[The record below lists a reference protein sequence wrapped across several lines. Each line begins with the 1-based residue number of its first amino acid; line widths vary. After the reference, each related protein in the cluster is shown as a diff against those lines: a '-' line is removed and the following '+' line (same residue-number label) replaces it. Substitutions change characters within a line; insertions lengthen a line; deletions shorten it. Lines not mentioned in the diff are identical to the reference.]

1 MKKLWFFVVFVLVF
15 ALFSDISFAM
25 RGALSPKP
33 KVLTPLKV
41 KPYQPK
47 DFEKGK
53 IPVPTQQR
61 NINKIQ
67 LEKSKLTNKTQN
79 PIYTNP
85 LFKWLVGGLILG
97 ALLSLLLGHG
107 FQVGTPGLLEIVLL
121 ALLGYLALRFMFN
134 SLRRHEG

>member
-1 MKKLWFFVVFVLVF
+1 MKKLCFFVAFVFVF
-15 ALFSDISFAM
+15 ALFSDISFAR
-25 RGALSPKP
+25 RGGLSPTP
-33 KVLTPLKV
+33 KVLIPLKV

-53 IPVPTQQR
+53 IPLPTQQKD
-61 NINKIQ
+61 INKTQ
-67 LEKSKLTNKTQN
+67 LEKSKLTNQTQN
-79 PIYTNP
+79 PIHTNP

-134 SLRRHEG
+134 SLRRQEG

>member
-1 MKKLWFFVVFVLVF
+1 MKKLWFFVAFVLIF
-15 ALFSDISFAM
+15 ALFSDISFAG
-25 RGALSPKP
+25 RGGLSPTP
-33 KVLTPLKV
+33 KVITPLKV

-53 IPVPTQQR
+53 TNTQQKD
-61 NINKIQ
+61 INKTQ
-67 LEKSKLTNKTQN
+67 LEKSNLTNKTQN

-121 ALLGYLALRFMFN
+121 ALLGYLALRFILN
-134 SLRRHEG
+134 SLRRQEG

>member
-1 MKKLWFFVVFVLVF
+1 MKKLWFFVAFVLIF
-15 ALFSDISFAM
+15 ALFSDISFAR
-25 RGALSPKP
+25 RGGLSPTP
-33 KVLTPLKV
+33 KVITPLKV

-53 IPVPTQQR
+53 TNTQQKD
-61 NINKIQ
+61 INKTQ
-67 LEKSKLTNKTQN
+67 LEKSNLTNKTQN

-121 ALLGYLALRFMFN
+121 ALLGYLALRFILN
-134 SLRRHEG
+134 SLRRQEG

>member
-1 MKKLWFFVVFVLVF
+1 MKKLWFFVAFVLVF
-15 ALFSDISFAM
+15 ALFSDISFAR
-25 RGALSPKP
+25 RGGVSPMP
-33 KVLTPLKV
+33 KVFTPSKV
-41 KPYQPK
+41 KPYQLK

-53 IPVPTQQR
+53 IPAPTQQR
-61 NINKIQ
+61 NINKTQ
-67 LEKSKLTNKTQN
+67 LEKSKFTNKTQN

-121 ALLGYLALRFMFN
+121 ALLGYLALRFMLN
-134 SLRRHEG
+134 SLRSHEG

>member
-1 MKKLWFFVVFVLVF
+1 MKKLWFFVAFVLVF
-15 ALFSDISFAM
+15 ALFSDISFAR
-25 RGALSPKP
+25 RGSVSPTP
-33 KVLTPLKV
+33 KVLTPSKV

-47 DFEKGK
+47 DLEKGK
-53 IPVPTQQR
+53 ISTQQKD
-61 NINKIQ
+61 INKTQ
-67 LEKSKLTNKTQN
+67 LEKSRLTNQTQN

-107 FQVGTPGLLEIVLL
+107 FQVGTPGLLEIMLL

-134 SLRRHEG
+134 SLRRQEG

>member
-1 MKKLWFFVVFVLVF
+1 MKKLWFFVAFAWVF
-15 ALFSDISFAM
+15 ALFSDISFAR
-25 RGALSPKP
+25 RGSVSPTP
-33 KVLTPLKV
+33 KVLTPSKV

-53 IPVPTQQR
+53 TNTQQR
-61 NINKIQ
+61 NINKTQ
-67 LEKSKLTNKTQN
+67 LEKSKPTNKTQN
-79 PIYTNP
+79 PIYANP

-121 ALLGYLALRFMFN
+121 ALLGYLALRFILN
-134 SLRRHEG
+134 SLRRQEG

>member
-1 MKKLWFFVVFVLVF
+1 MKKLWFFVAFVLVF
-15 ALFSDISFAM
+15 ALFSDISFAR
-25 RGALSPKP
+25 RGSVSPTP
-33 KVLTPLKV
+33 KVFTPSKV

-53 IPVPTQQR
+53 IPIQQR
-61 NINKIQ
+61 NINKTQ

-121 ALLGYLALRFMFN
+121 ALLGYLALRFILN

>member
-1 MKKLWFFVVFVLVF
+1 MKKLWFFAVFVLGF
-15 ALFSDISFAM
+15 ALFSDISFA
-25 RGALSPKP
+25 RKGSVSLTP
-33 KVLTPLKV
+33 KVLTPSKV

-47 DFEKGK
+47 DFEKNK
-53 IPVPTQQR
+53 IPIQQR
-61 NINKIQ
+61 NINKTQ

>member
-1 MKKLWFFVVFVLVF
+1 MKKLWFFVAFVLIF
-15 ALFSDISFAM
+15 ALFSDISFAR
-25 RGALSPKP
+25 RGGLSPTP
-33 KVLTPLKV
+33 KVITPLKV

-53 IPVPTQQR
+53 TNTQQKD
-61 NINKIQ
+61 INKIQ
-67 LEKSKLTNKTQN
+67 FEKSNLTNKTQN
-79 PIYTNP
+79 PVYTNP

-121 ALLGYLALRFMFN
+121 ALLGYLALRFILN

>member
-1 MKKLWFFVVFVLVF
+1 MKKLWFFATFLSIF
-15 ALFSDISFAM
+15 ALCSDVSFAG
-25 RGALSPKP
+25 RGSVSPTP
-33 KVLTPLKV
+33 KVLTPSKV

-53 IPVPTQQR
+53 TNTQQKDM
-61 NINKIQ
+61 NKTQ

-79 PIYTNP
+79 PIYINP

-107 FQVGTPGLLEIVLL
+107 LQVGTPGLLEIVLL
-121 ALLGYLALRFMFN
+121 ALLGYFALRFILN
-134 SLRRHEG
+134 NLRRHES

>member
-1 MKKLWFFVVFVLVF
+1 MKKLCFFVVFVLVF
-15 ALFSDISFAM
+15 ALFSDISFAR
-25 RGALSPKP
+25 RGRGSPTP
-33 KVLTPLKV
+33 KLLTPSKV

-53 IPVPTQQR
+53 IPTQQKD
-61 NINKIQ
+61 INKTQ

-79 PIYTNP
+79 PIHANP

-107 FQVGTPGLLEIVLL
+107 FQVGTPGLLEVGLL

>member
-1 MKKLWFFVVFVLVF
+1 MKKFWFFATFLSIF
-15 ALFSDISFAM
+15 ALFSDISFAR
-25 RGALSPKP
+25 RGSVSPTP
-33 KVLTPLKV
+33 KVFTPSKV

-53 IPVPTQQR
+53 IPTQQR
-61 NINKIQ
+61 NINKTQ

-85 LFKWLVGGLILG
+85 LFRWLVGGLILG

-107 FQVGTPGLLEIVLL
+107 FQVGAPGLLEIGLL
-121 ALLGYLALRFMFN
+121 VLLGYFALRFILN
-134 SLRRHEG
+134 SLRRHEN

>member
-1 MKKLWFFVVFVLVF
+1 MKKLWFFGVFVLIF
-15 ALFSDISFAM
+15 ALFSDPSFAR
-25 RGALSPKP
+25 RGSVSPTP

-47 DFEKGK
+47 DFEKSK
-53 IPVPTQQR
+53 IPIQQKD
-61 NINKIQ
+61 INKTQ
-67 LEKSKLTNKTQN
+67 LEKSRLANKTQN

-107 FQVGTPGLLEIVLL
+107 FQVGTPGLLEVGLL
-121 ALLGYLALRFMFN
+121 ALLGYFALRFILN
-134 SLRRHEG
+134 SLRRQES

>member
-1 MKKLWFFVVFVLVF
+1 MKKLWFFVAFLSIF
-15 ALFSDISFAM
+15 ALFSDVSFAR
-25 RGALSPKP
+25 RGSVSPTP
-33 KVLTPLKV
+33 KVFTPSKV

-53 IPVPTQQR
+53 TPTQQKD
-61 NINKIQ
+61 INKTQ
-67 LEKSKLTNKTQN
+67 LEKSRLTNQAQN

-85 LFKWLVGGLILG
+85 LFRWLVGGLILG

-107 FQVGTPGLLEIVLL
+107 FQVGTPGLLEIGLL
-121 ALLGYLALRFMFN
+121 VLLGYFALRFILN

>member
-1 MKKLWFFVVFVLVF
+1 MKKLWFFVAFVLVF
-15 ALFSDISFAM
+15 ALFSDISFAR
-25 RGALSPKP
+25 RGSVSPTP
-33 KVLTPLKV
+33 KVITPLKV

-53 IPVPTQQR
+53 TNTQQKD
-61 NINKIQ
+61 INKIQ
-67 LEKSKLTNKTQN
+67 FEKSKITNKTQN

-121 ALLGYLALRFMFN
+121 ALLGYFALRFILN

>member
-1 MKKLWFFVVFVLVF
+1 LCVNGFVFLEQPLLVF
-15 ALFSDISFAM
+15 ALFSDNSFAR
-25 RGALSPKP
+25 RGGVSPTP
-33 KVLTPLKV
+33 KVLTPSKV

-53 IPVPTQQR
+53 INTQQR
-61 NINKIQ
+61 NINKTQ
-67 LEKSKLTNKTQN
+67 LEKSRLTNKTQN

-134 SLRRHEG
+134 SLRRQEG

>member
-1 MKKLWFFVVFVLVF
+1 MKKLWFFATFLSIF
-15 ALFSDISFAM
+15 ALFSDISFAR
-25 RGALSPKP
+25 RGSVSPTP
-33 KVLTPLKV
+33 KVLTPSKV

-53 IPVPTQQR
+53 IPTQQR
-61 NINKIQ
+61 NINKTQ

-121 ALLGYLALRFMFN
+121 ALLGYLALRFMFK
-134 SLRRHEG
+134 SLRRQEG

>member
-15 ALFSDISFAM
+15 ALFSDISFA
-25 RGALSPKP
+25 RKGGLSPTP

-53 IPVPTQQR
+53 IPIPIQQKDV
-61 NINKIQ
+61 NKIQ
-67 LEKSKLTNKTQN
+67 LEKLRLTNKTQN
-79 PIYTNP
+79 PIYKNP

-121 ALLGYLALRFMFN
+121 VLLGYFAVRFILN

>member
-1 MKKLWFFVVFVLVF
+1 MKKLWFFVAFVLVF
-15 ALFSDISFAM
+15 ALFSDDSFAR
-25 RGALSPKP
+25 RGGLSPTP
-33 KVLTPLKV
+33 KVLTPSKV

-53 IPVPTQQR
+53 INTQQKD
-61 NINKIQ
+61 INKTQ

-121 ALLGYLALRFMFN
+121 ALLGYLALRFMLN
-134 SLRRHEG
+134 SLRRQEG